1 MPGLIVIWVAVAP
14 IPIVALILMFL
25 PLVRDIRLVAF
36 VLVCPVGAVLVL
48 IPVVVIMVP

>member
-1 MPGLIVIWVAVAP
+1 VIRVAVPP
-14 IPIVALILMFL
+14 IPIVVLITMFL

-36 VLVCPVGAVLVL
+36 VPVCPVGAVLVL